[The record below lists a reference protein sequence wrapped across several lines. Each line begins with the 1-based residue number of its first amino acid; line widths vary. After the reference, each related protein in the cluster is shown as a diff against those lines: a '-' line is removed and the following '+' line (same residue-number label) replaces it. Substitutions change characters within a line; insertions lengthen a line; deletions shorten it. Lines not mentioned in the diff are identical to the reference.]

1 MFIAVSLPVVGSSP
15 LTRGKLPGGGPG
27 SRGRR
32 LIPAHAGK
40 TAHSRSGR
48 PRDRA
53 HPRSRGENERG
64 ALRLLDWAGSSPLT
78 RGKLVVLQVAEG
90 ERGLIPAHA
99 GKTLTMTFRLD
110 RLGAHPR
117 SRGENAASMLV
128 GCQALGSSPLTRGKP
143 QHIPGDRLRD
153 GLIPAHAGKTSY
165 SRSRRVFLW
174 AHPRSRGE
182 NPRSYPKMPRDR
194 GSSPLTRGKLGGR
207 ARRWFGTRLIPA
219 HAGKTP
225 SVDVVVSFSGAH
237 PRSRGENGAVRRR
250 PDHDRGSSPLTRG
263 KHEEGRRGGPE
274 TGLIPAHAGK
284 TARGLRS

>member
-194 GSSPLTRGKLGGR
+194 GSSPLTRGKHYAIQDERTG
-207 ARRWFGTRLIPA
+207 
-219 HAGKTP
+219 
-225 SVDVVVSFSGAH
+225 
-237 PRSRGENGAVRRR
+237 
-250 PDHDRGSSPLTRG
+250 
-263 KHEEGRRGGPE
+263 

-284 TARGLRS
+284 TQSSSAWSRRAWAHPRSRGENRGSGGHSLGWSGSSPLTRGKHCIWSR